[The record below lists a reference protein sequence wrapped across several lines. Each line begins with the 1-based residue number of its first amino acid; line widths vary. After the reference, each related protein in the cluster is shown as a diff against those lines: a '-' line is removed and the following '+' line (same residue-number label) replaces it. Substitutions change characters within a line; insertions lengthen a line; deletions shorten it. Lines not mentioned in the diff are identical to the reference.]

1 MKLIHPLRAALLA
14 LVLIEASA
22 CAVTKL
28 QTAGLVAADGRAFF
42 LPPKYAGQELG
53 HGVSLVVDPRATV
66 DIKDGRHKLTIEPF
80 YRLDPVDDKRSH
92 ADLREASYRF
102 SMKGWKVG
110 IGAGI
115 FSWGV
120 LESYRPTD
128 VINQT
133 DFVESVDGT
142 QKLGQPYAEVGWA
155 GDKVSVTAWY
165 LPYFR
170 ERTYQGVKGR
180 PRGPSVV
187 NTEAAQFETSLAQWQ
202 PSGAVRVAVHHRGVD
217 LGIGLFSGLSREPRF
232 ILQLSDLRVAPRYE
246 LSQRASAD
254 FQWSYKGFSLKAEGF
269 FCLYGK
275 DLIRFGGGGA
285 GVDYTFSD
293 FYKGADLT
301 LAAELLFDTRGDDLP
316 ITFFRHNAFAGLR
329 LAVNDSGNT
338 EVTLGAVVD
347 ILDATTWG
355 RFEAKRRFGEHW
367 QVAANVNLFFGQQGT
382 IPGSFNR
389 DHYAQL
395 RIAYLF

>member
-1 MKLIHPLRAALLA
+1 MSPVSTRFVML
-14 LVLIEASA
+14 LVLTSVSA
-22 CAVTKL
+22 CAVTKV
-28 QTAGLVAADGRAFF
+28 QTGGLVAADGRVFF
-42 LPPKYAGQELG
+42 LPPKYAGQEYG
-53 HGVSLVVDPRATV
+53 HGVSLVVDPKLTV
-66 DIKDGRHKLTIEPF
+66 DVQDGRHKLTIEPF
-80 YRLDPVDDKRSH
+80 YRLDPVDDQRSH
-92 ADLREASYRF
+92 ADLREASYRL
-102 SMKGWKVG
+102 SLRGWKMG

-128 VINQT
+128 VLNQT

-155 GDKVSVTAWY
+155 GEKVSITAWY

-170 ERTYQGVKGR
+170 ERTYQGVRGR
-180 PRGPSVV
+180 PRGATVV
-187 NTEAAQFETSLAQWQ
+187 DTGSAQYETELKQWQ

-217 LGIGLFSGLSREPRF
+217 LGIGLFTGLSREPRF
-232 ILQLSDLRVAPRYE
+232 VLQLSDLRVSARYE
-246 LSQRASAD
+246 LSQRAMAD

-269 FCLYGK
+269 FCLYSK
-275 DLIRFGGGGA
+275 ELTRFGGGGA
-285 GVDYTFSD
+285 GVDYTFSS

-329 LAVNDSGNT
+329 LAINDTGNT
-338 EVTLGAVVD
+338 EVTLGTVVD
-347 ILDATTWG
+347 IIDGTTWG
-355 RFEAKRRFGEHW
+355 RFEAHRRFGEHW
-367 QVAANVNLFFGQQGT
+367 QVAATANLFFGQQGT